1 MMRIDKFLSQTG
13 AATRSQAR
21 KLIKQGKVM
30 VDEKPAKTPKLKID
44 ENQAVVELEG
54 KRIMFQRYFYYLLN
68 KPQGV
73 ITATRDK
80 SQRTVLDLL
89 KAEDRREDIFPVGRL
104 DKDTTGL
111 LLLTNNGDLAH
122 EMLSPRH
129 HVEKTYRA
137 LVSGLADAKT
147 QAAFK
152 TGLILRDGLHTQ
164 PAKLEI
170 ERTDRQKEESLVKI
184 TITEGK
190 YHQIKRMFAAC
201 GMHVKKLERIAMGSL
216 TLDDKK
222 LPAGRYRELTEE
234 EIEELKKYGP
244 LEWGNRT

>member
-30 VDEKPAKTPKLKID
+30 VDKKPAKTPKLKVD

-244 LEWGNRT
+244 LE

>member
-30 VDEKPAKTPKLKID
+30 VDEKPAKTPKLKVD

-222 LPAGRYRELTEE
+222 LPEGRYRELTEE

-244 LEWGNRT
+244 LE

>member
-13 AATRSQAR
+13 VATRSQAR

-30 VDEKPAKTPKLKID
+30 VDGKPVKTPKLKID
-44 ENQAVVELEG
+44 ESQTAGELEG
-54 KRIMFQRYFYYLLN
+54 KQIVFQRYFYYLLN

-137 LVSGLADAKT
+137 LISGLADAKT

-152 TGLILRDGLHTQ
+152 KGLVLRDGLHTQ

-170 ERTDRQKEESLVKI
+170 ERTDQQKEESLVKT

-201 GMHVKKLERIAMGSL
+201 GMHVVKLERIAMGSL
-216 TLDDKK
+216 VLDDKK
-222 LPAGRYRELTEE
+222 LPAGRYRELTEK
-234 EIEELKKYGP
+234 EIEGLKKYGP
-244 LEWGNRT
+244 VE

>member
-30 VDEKPAKTPKLKID
+30 VDEKLAKTPKLKVD

-111 LLLTNNGDLAH
+111 LVLTNNGDLAH

-244 LEWGNRT
+244 LE